1 MQTVSIGFEI
11 PIVGLLAG
19 LVVFG
24 AGLFIGG
31 FDAGL
36 NPITYAGMAIG
47 AISVLFLVLEAAAV
61 PSEHET
67 EGH

>member
-1 MQTVSIGFEI
+1 MNSVSIGFEI
-11 PIVGLLAG
+11 PMAGLALG

-36 NPITYAGMAIG
+36 NPITYVGMAIG
-47 AISVLFLVLEAAAV
+47 AVSVLLLVLQAASV
-61 PSEHET
+61 PEERGS